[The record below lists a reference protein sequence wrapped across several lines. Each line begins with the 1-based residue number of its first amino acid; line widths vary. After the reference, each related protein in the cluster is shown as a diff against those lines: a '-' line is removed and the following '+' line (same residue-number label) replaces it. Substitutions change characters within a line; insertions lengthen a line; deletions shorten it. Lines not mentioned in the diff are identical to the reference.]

1 LRERVDRE
9 VTRLESVENL
19 VTANAREIERI
30 ERATFRQPDRMKERM
45 LYPTVQLRGNG
56 TVGSGIL
63 IYSRLQP
70 DTGDSPLYTTFILTA
85 SHVVQEVI
93 DEPLREG
100 AKVREIHALRAD
112 PSAETESFEGVV
124 LAFDASR
131 DIALL
136 RTNTTREFPHLAVLA
151 SRDDL
156 AQLDVFSPAY
166 AVGCPLGN
174 RPMPT
179 LGEISSKH
187 KEVSGQI
194 FWMLNAPTYFGNSGG
209 GVYERAQL
217 RLIGV
222 SSMIY
227 TYGKRSPTVVPHMG
241 LFVPLGAI
249 YDWLDARGY
258 SFVYEG
264 LPVPDERRREIV
276 FGLTRSEGGE
286 VAADPA
292 RTDSPP
298 DASKS
303 SPGLKPVIGA
313 RRPALRP

>member
-1 LRERVDRE
+1 
-9 VTRLESVENL
+9 
-19 VTANAREIERI
+19 
-30 ERATFRQPDRMKERM
+30 
-45 LYPTVQLRGNG
+45 
-56 TVGSGIL
+56 
-63 IYSRLQP
+63 RLQP

-249 YDWLDARGY
+249 YDWIDSRYY
-258 SFVYEG
+258 SFSSEG
-264 LPVPDERRREIV
+264 LPVPDALLHGV
-276 FGLTRSEGGE
+276 FL
-286 VAADPA
+286 V
-292 RTDSPP
+292 
-298 DASKS
+298 
-303 SPGLKPVIGA
+303 LN
-313 RRPALRP
+313 